1 MIEVKRCTIIF
12 LYEIGKFII
21 CLIGDIMFSYLITFL
36 AGCST
41 LIGFL
46 FVYIKDHSNKV
57 LISSLAFASGVM
69 FLISVSD
76 LIPESFLSISKTYY
90 IVPSILIVSM
100 FVVIGIILSMMI
112 DKYLP
117 NNSYQENKLYR
128 VGMISML
135 AIMFH
140 NIPEGIATFLT
151 SNHDLKLG
159 ITLAIALALHNIPE
173 GISVAIPIYYS
184 TGSKIRS
191 FLYTFISGMSEFLG
205 AIIASIFLVGFSND
219 FFMGCLYAII
229 AGIMMHISIYEL
241 LPSSFNYKKPKVT
254 FVFFII
260 GILFM
265 YISSLIL
272 H

>member
-1 MIEVKRCTIIF
+1 MVPF
-12 LYEIGKFII
+12 
-21 CLIGDIMFSYLITFL
+21 LITFL

-41 LIGFL
+41 LVGFL
-46 FVYIKDHSNKV
+46 FVYIKSHSNKL

-69 FLISVSD
+69 FLISVTD
-76 LIPESFLSISKTYY
+76 LIPSSFASIQSVYYALPSFLLCS
-90 IVPSILIVSM
+90 L
-100 FVVIGIILSMMI
+100 FVVIGVVLSMTI

-117 NNSYQENKLYR
+117 DNTYHDSTLYR
-128 VGMISML
+128 VGMISMI

-173 GISVAIPIYYS
+173 GISVAVPIYFS
-184 TGSKIRS
+184 TGSKKRA
-191 FLYTFISGMSEFLG
+191 FLYTLVSGMSEFLG

-241 LPSSFNYKKPKVT
+241 LPSSLKYQKPKIT
-254 FVFFII
+254 FLFFLI
-260 GILFM
+260 GLLFM
-265 YISSLIL
+265 YISGLLL

>member
-1 MIEVKRCTIIF
+1 MMPF
-12 LYEIGKFII
+12 
-21 CLIGDIMFSYLITFL
+21 LITFL

-46 FVYIKDHSNKV
+46 FVYFKNESNKV

-69 FLISVSD
+69 FLISVTD
-76 LIPESFLSISKTYY
+76 LIPSSFSSVSQVYY
-90 IVPSILIVSM
+90 VIPAFLICSL
-100 FVVIGIILSMMI
+100 FVVIGIVLSMTI

-117 NNSYQENKLYR
+117 DNTYQNSNLYR
-128 VGMISML
+128 VGMISMI
-135 AIMFH
+135 AIMLH

-173 GISVAIPIYYS
+173 GISVAVPIYYS
-184 TGSKIRS
+184 TGSKIKA
-191 FLYTFISGMSEFLG
+191 FFYTFVSGMSEFLG
-205 AIIASIFLVGFSND
+205 AIIASVFLVGFSND
-219 FFMGCLYAII
+219 FFMGCLYAVI

-241 LPSSFNYKKPKVT
+241 LPSSFRYHKPLRTVL
-254 FVFFII
+254 FFII

-265 YISSLIL
+265 FISSLLL

>member
-1 MIEVKRCTIIF
+1 MMPF
-12 LYEIGKFII
+12 
-21 CLIGDIMFSYLITFL
+21 LITFL

-46 FVYIKDHSNKV
+46 FVYFKNESNKV

-69 FLISVSD
+69 FLISVTD
-76 LIPESFLSISKTYY
+76 LIPSSFSSVSQVYY
-90 IVPSILIVSM
+90 VIPAFLICSL
-100 FVVIGIILSMMI
+100 FVVIGIVLSMTI

-117 NNSYQENKLYR
+117 DNTYQNSNLYR
-128 VGMISML
+128 VGMISMI
-135 AIMFH
+135 AIMLH

-173 GISVAIPIYYS
+173 GISVAVPIYYS
-184 TGSKIRS
+184 TGSKIKA
-191 FLYTFISGMSEFLG
+191 FFYTFVSGMSEFLG
-205 AIIASIFLVGFSND
+205 AIIASVFLVGFSND
-219 FFMGCLYAII
+219 FFMGCLYAVI

-241 LPSSFNYKKPKVT
+241 LPSSFRYHKPLQTVL
-254 FVFFII
+254 FFII

-265 YISSLIL
+265 FISSLLL